1 LPRTYTLLIAIW
13 TSLIPVL
20 YGTALDEGIAKID
33 SLYYHGQYQQTI
45 EQVDNILQT
54 AKNLP
59 DSVLAKLYT
68 YQAFSYVALDKKQPA
83 LNAFRYLLILNPKTE
98 LDPRFVSPKIIE
110 IFEESKRIKGDSIRL
125 IPLPFVPVDK
135 TALLRKRVL
144 HSLLY
149 PGIGQ
154 ISNESKIKGYI
165 LLGLETVSLIGL
177 ISSHFLVNSSH
188 KKYLDARAQSEIDA
202 QYKNYSMWYK
212 IRAGFVIS
220 SAGIWGLNLLDA
232 IFAK

>member
-1 LPRTYTLLIAIW
+1 MKVIVFLIILLSLTAVYLDAGEIDIA
-13 TSLIPVL
+13 
-20 YGTALDEGIAKID
+20 TARID
-33 SLYYHGQYQQTI
+33 SLYYQGQYQNVI
-45 EQVDNILQT
+45 EQIDKVFET

-59 DSVLAKLYT
+59 DSILTHLYT
-68 YQAFSYVALDKKQPA
+68 YQAFSYVALDKKEPA

-125 IPLPFVPVDK
+125 MPAPFIPVDK
-135 TALLRKRVL
+135 TVLLRKRVL

-154 ISNESKIKGYI
+154 ITNASKTKGYI
-165 LLGLETVSLIGL
+165 LLGIETISLVGL
-177 ISSHFLVNSSH
+177 VSSHFLVNSSH
-188 KKYLDARAQSEIDA
+188 KKYLDAHEQSEIDA

-212 IRAGFVIS
+212 IRTGFIIS
-220 SAGIWGLNLLDA
+220 SAGIWGFNLLDA
-232 IFAK
+232 VFAR